1 MKRFNKLLIG
11 CIAILLIIILF
22 VDKNTLDSLMM
33 HYDDV
38 VVNEVAV
45 LNIDYNKVVYSEDA
59 VKPGTSV
66 VSSVKSTTANQNVS
80 NNTAVNK
87 WVWPTERD
95 YVITTYFS
103 GSHNAL
109 DIYSYKG
116 NGSSIFAANSGTVTS
131 VHGGC
136 VPGNI
141 SCNGKGGNYIV
152 IKHNVGN
159 YYTVY
164 MHLKTINVHV
174 GDVVSSGQV
183 IGTMGN
189 TGNVIPVPTS
199 SNPHGG
205 THLHFCLYVG
215 EPFRGGY
222 AVNPLNM
229 Y

>member
-1 MKRFNKLLIG
+1 MRKINKLLIG
-11 CIAILLIIILF
+11 CIVILLIVILF
-22 VDKNTLDSLMM
+22 FDKNTLDSLMIR
-33 HYDDV
+33 YDDV
-38 VVNEVAV
+38 EVNEVAV
-45 LNIDYNKVVYSEDA
+45 LDIDYNKVIYSEDA
-59 VKPGTSV
+59 VKPGTNA
-66 VSSVKSTTANQNVS
+66 VSSTTST
-80 NNTAVNK
+80 NTATPVNNVMVNK

-116 NGSSIFAANSGTVTS
+116 NGSSIFAANSGTVTM
-131 VHGGC
+131 VQGGC
-136 VPGNI
+136 YPGNL
-141 SCNGKGGNYIV
+141 SCNGKGGNYVV
-152 IKHNVGN
+152 IKHNQGN

-164 MHLKTINVHV
+164 MHLKTIGVKV
-174 GDVVSSGQV
+174 GDAVSSGQI

-199 SNPHGG
+199 SNPYGG

-215 EPFRGGY
+215 EPYRGGY
-222 AVNPLNM
+222 AVNPLSV

>member
-11 CIAILLIIILF
+11 CIAILLVIILF

-33 HYDDV
+33 HYDDI

-45 LNIDYNKVVYSEDA
+45 LDIDYNKVIYSEDA
-59 VKPGTSV
+59 VKPGTNA
-66 VSSVKSTTANQNVS
+66 VSSVKSATVNQNVS
-80 NNTAVNK
+80 NNTALNK

-95 YVITTYFS
+95 YIITTYFS

-116 NGSSIFAANSGTVTS
+116 NGSSIFAANSGTVIS
-131 VHGGC
+131 VQGGC

-141 SCNGKGGNYIV
+141 SCNGRGGNYVV

-164 MHLKTINVHV
+164 MHLKTIGVHV

-199 SNPHGG
+199 SNPYGG

-215 EPFRGGY
+215 EPYRGGY
-222 AVNPLNM
+222 AVNPLSV